1 MKRRLLLFLLFPLI
15 ISVHAQQLTPRQLYP
30 GLFEEV
36 QLGRIYPDNKTFV
49 DALPKESPEAI
60 MQAYAQQ
67 KNTPGFQLK
76 AFVDAHFLPPTAS
89 TTLYQSNVAAGL
101 RAHIDTLW
109 SVLAR
114 PADAGEQISSL
125 VPLPH
130 PYIVPG
136 GRFREVY
143 YWDSYFTMLGL
154 QEDGQ
159 FALIRQILNNFSYL
173 IGKYG
178 FVPNGNR
185 TYYLTRSQPPFFS
198 LMVGLLAQS
207 QGDTV
212 LVRYQE
218 PLLREYAYWMAGAD
232 SLAVGQADR
241 TVVKMPSGQV
251 LNRYWDASDQ
261 PREESYVE
269 DVTAAKLSSQ
279 PAATFY
285 RNVRAAAASGWDFST
300 RWFDESGKLASIQTT
315 NLVPVDLNCLL
326 YNLEKTLSRTYE
338 LQGNAEQ
345 ARSYQEKA
353 AGRKEAILAY
363 CWDKKTSWFQDYNWV
378 LGQRSTIRTLAGV
391 FPLTFELATPKQARQ
406 VAAGLKKDFL
416 KQGGLLTTLNTS
428 GQQWDAPNAWAPL
441 QYMSIRGLENY
452 RQKELASTIASRWV
466 ALNSNVFQ
474 QTGKLLEKYNVVNTT
489 LEAGGGEYPLQDGF
503 GWTNGVLLKVMNQYK
518 MTEKDAARKFR

>member
-1 MKRRLLLFLLFPLI
+1 MKRRLLLLLLLPLFFGA
-15 ISVHAQQLTPRQLYP
+15 HAQSRTPRQSYP
-30 GLFEEV
+30 GLFEAV
-36 QLGRIYPDNKTFV
+36 QLERVYPDNKTFV
-49 DALPKESPEAI
+49 DALPRESPAEI
-60 MQAYAQQ
+60 MRAYEQQ
-67 KNTPGFQLK
+67 KNQPGFQLK
-76 AFVDAHFLPPTAS
+76 SFVETHFLPPTAA
-89 TTLYQSNVAAGL
+89 TTQYRSNVAAGL

-109 SVLAR
+109 TVLAR
-114 PADAGEQISSL
+114 PADTGGQFSSL

-154 QEDGQ
+154 QESGNTT
-159 FALIRQILNNFSYL
+159 LIRHILDNFAYL
-173 IGKYG
+173 IGQYG

-198 LMVGLLAQS
+198 LMVNLLAQS

-212 LVRYQE
+212 LLRYQA

-241 TVVKMPSGQV
+241 TVVKLPSGQV

-269 DVTAAKLSSQ
+269 DVTAARQSQ
-279 PAATFY
+279 QAAPVFY

-300 RWFDESGKLASIQTT
+300 RWFDESGKLGSIQTT

-326 YNLEKTLSRTYE
+326 YNLEMTL
-338 LQGNAEQ
+338 
-345 ARSYQEKA
+345 ARSYQVQGQTGPARTYQQKA
-353 AGRKEAILAY
+353 EQRKKAILAY
-363 CWDKKTSWFQDYNWV
+363 CWDKKAGWFQDYNWTTRRPSTV
-378 LGQRSTIRTLAGV
+378 RSLAGV
-391 FPLTFELATPKQARQ
+391 FPLTFGLATPRQARR
-406 VAAGLKKDFL
+406 VAAGLRQDFL
-416 KQGGLLTTLNTS
+416 RAGGLLTTLNAS

-441 QYMSIRGLENY
+441 QYMAIEGLEKY
-452 RQKELASTIASRWV
+452 GQSELARTIATRWV
-466 ALNSNVFQ
+466 SLNSTVFQ
-474 QTGKLLEKYNVVNTT
+474 HTGKLLEKYNVENTT

-503 GWTNGVLLKVMNQYK
+503 GWTNGVLLKLLNKYS
-518 MTEKDAARKFR
+518 EKAQPKP

>member
-1 MKRRLLLFLLFPLI
+1 MKKRLLLLLLFPLFV
-15 ISVHAQQLTPRQLYP
+15 SVHAQQLSPRQLYP

-36 QLGRIYPDNKTFV
+36 QLGRVYADNKTFV

-67 KNTPGFQLK
+67 KNKAGFQLK
-76 AFVDAHFLPPTAS
+76 AFADTYFLPPTAA
-89 TTLYQSNVAAGL
+89 TTLYRSNVAAGL

-114 PADAGEQISSL
+114 PADTGGQFSSL

-154 QEDGQ
+154 QESGQ
-159 FALIRQILNNFSYL
+159 TTLIRHILNNFTYL

-207 QGDTV
+207 QGDTTM
-212 LVRYQE
+212 VRYQA

-232 SLAVGQADR
+232 SLAVGQANR

-261 PREESYVE
+261 PREESYAE
-269 DVTAAKLSSQ
+269 DVTAARESKQ
-279 PAATFY
+279 PAAVFY

-300 RWFDESGKLASIQTT
+300 RWFDESGQLASIQTI

-326 YNLEKTLSRTYE
+326 YNLEKTLARTYE
-338 LQGNAEQ
+338 LQGNTEE
-345 ARSYQEKA
+345 ARRYQQKA
-353 AGRKEAILAY
+353 AGRKKAIQAY
-363 CWDKKTSWFQDYNWV
+363 CWDKKAGWFMDYNWV
-378 LGQRSTIRTLAGV
+378 LGQRSAIRTLAGV
-391 FPLTFELATPKQARQ
+391 YPLTFNLATPKQARQ
-406 VAAGLKKDFL
+406 VAAGLQKDFL
-416 KQGGLLTTLNTS
+416 KPGGLLTTLNAS

-441 QYMSIRGLENY
+441 QYMAIRGLENY
-452 RQKELASTIASRWV
+452 RQRELAGTVASRWV
-466 ALNSNVFQ
+466 ALNSNVFR

-503 GWTNGVLLKVMNQYK
+503 GWTNGVLLKLMNDYK
-518 MTEKDAARKFR
+518 LADKEAVRKPK